1 MLATVCK
8 EASHLDTMC
17 NTELRRKERKPDCDE
32 NEEVGGDPGK
42 TDPNKQEPGD
52 MLDPKADA

>member
-1 MLATVCK
+1 MLATVCR
-8 EASHLDTMC
+8 EASHLERLHSA
-17 NTELRRKERKPDCDE
+17 ELRKPDCDE

-42 TDPNKQEPGD
+42 TDPNEQKPGD